1 MVAAGFVPKREGAAL
16 VAGAA
21 ALDDAAGAVVVVVA
35 GNKEGFE
42 AGADAA
48 AGAVVDAVDAGVGNN
63 DGLAGAPEVA
73 ILEPP
78 RAWKIFGE
86 GAAVV
91 VAAVL
96 AGVVVVVV
104 VVVEA
109 GFAPK
114 RGVLVLVL
122 LSAGLAAGA
131 PAPKRDGDEVP
142 PVEAANRPGFSAAPV
157 AAGLV
162 PKRVE
167 APELLAAGWD
177 AGVEADPLPKRFE
190 LGCDVAPA
198 APPKRLLV

>member
-16 VAGAA
+16 VAGGA
-21 ALDDAAGAVVVVVA
+21 ALDDAAGAVVVVA

-78 RAWKIFGE
+78 RLWKIFGE
-86 GAAVV
+86 VAAVV

-104 VVVEA
+104 VVEA

-114 RGVLVLVL
+114 RGVVVLVL

-162 PKRVE
+162 PKRVG